1 MSDILY
7 ADDNEAL
14 RRMMMDVLGAAGH
27 TVRTAED
34 GRGALAE
41 LQARLPDLAILDYR
55 MPPPDGFE
63 VCRAIKRDPRT
74 AWLPVLILT
83 AERDIEDRLGGFDA
97 GADDYLAKPFDP
109 RELVARV
116 GALLR
121 QAARGR
127 DRNPTTGL
135 PGGEALYDEVD
146 RWRAAAQGFALC
158 YFDLDHF
165 KPFADRFGFA
175 VADAAIRAAGRAVS
189 EAAHDGTT
197 FVGHIGGDD
206 FVLLCRTDEAR
217 ARVEDAQRRFAAE
230 LPRYLPADA
239 RQHPTYHSVDREGN
253 PREFPLTRLSVAVL
267 HVDPARWISVEH
279 VGERVAAVKLAA
291 KDPSG
296 PGIAEA
302 PLVEGLE
309 E

>member
-1 MSDILY
+1 MMSEILY

-14 RRMMMDVLGAAGH
+14 RRMMLDVLGSQGH
-27 TVRTAED
+27 TVRTAAD
-34 GRGALAE
+34 GASAIAE
-41 LQARLPDLAILDYR
+41 LRERLPDLAILDYR

-63 VCRAIKRDPRT
+63 VCRQIKRDPRS

-109 RELVARV
+109 RELMARV
-116 GALLR
+116 NALLR

-135 PGGEALYDEVD
+135 PGGEALYQEVD
-146 RWRAAAQGFALC
+146 RWRSAGQRFALC

-175 VADAAIRAAGRAVS
+175 IADAAIRAAGDAVS
-189 EAAHDGTT
+189 RAAEDGET

-206 FVLLCRTDEAR
+206 FVLLCRSEEAR
-217 ARVEDAQRRFAAE
+217 HRVEAAQRFFSSAI
-230 LPRYLPADA
+230 PHYLPHEERATGFY
-239 RQHPTYHSVDREGN
+239 RGVDREGVS
-253 PREFPLTRLSVAVL
+253 REFPVTRLSVAVL
-267 HVDPARWISVEH
+267 HVEPDQWISLEH
-279 VGERVAAVKLAA
+279 LGERAATVKVVAKE
-291 KDPSG
+291 PGGSG
-296 PGIAEA
+296 VAEA
-302 PLVEGLE
+302 ELVEGT
-309 E
+309 

>member
-14 RRMMMDVLGAAGH
+14 RRMMVDVLGSAGH
-27 TVRTAED
+27 SVRTAQD
-34 GRGALAE
+34 GAGALEE
-41 LQARLPDLAILDYR
+41 LRARLPDLAILDYR
-55 MPPPDGFE
+55 MPPPDGFQ
-63 VCRAIKRDPRT
+63 VCRAIKTDPRS

-97 GADDYLAKPFDP
+97 GADDYLPKPFDP
-109 RELVARV
+109 RELLARV
-116 GALLR
+116 AALLR

-146 RWRAAAQGFALC
+146 RWRSLREPFALC

-189 EAAHDGTT
+189 TAAEGANT

-206 FVLLCRTDEAR
+206 FVLLCSTPEAR
-217 ARVEDAQRRFAAE
+217 VRVQEAQRRFDAE
-230 LPRYLPADA
+230 LPLYLPADA
-239 RQHPTYHSVDREGN
+239 RDASRYRAQDRHGVM
-253 PREFPLTRLSVAVL
+253 REFPLTRLSVAIL

-279 VGERVAAVKLAA
+279 LGERAAAVKVAA
-291 KDPSG
+291 KNPDG

-302 PLVEGLE
+302 DLVDDSES
-309 E
+309 

>member
-14 RRMMMDVLGAAGH
+14 RRMMLDVLEAAGH
-27 TVRTAED
+27 SVRLAAD
-34 GRGALAE
+34 GSEALA
-41 LQARLPDLAILDYR
+41 LLRDRLPDLAILDYR
-55 MPPPDGFE
+55 MPPPDGFQ
-63 VCRAIKRDPRT
+63 VCREIKTDPRT
-74 AWLPVLILT
+74 AWVPVLILT

-97 GADDYLAKPFDP
+97 GADDYVAKPFDP

-116 GALLR
+116 SALLR

-135 PGGEALYDEVD
+135 PGGEALYEEVD
-146 RWRAAAQGFALC
+146 RWRTQGQAFALC

-189 EAAHDGTT
+189 DAAAEGQT

-206 FVLLCRTDEAR
+206 FVLLCSTEEAR
-217 ARVEDAQRRFAAE
+217 GRAENAQARFAAE
-230 LPRYLPADA
+230 LPTHLPADA
-239 RQHPTYHSVDREGN
+239 RGASYRSLDRSGAE
-253 PREFPLTRLSVAVL
+253 REFPMTRLSVAVL

-279 VGERVAAVKLAA
+279 VGERAAAVKVAA
-291 KDPSG
+291 KDPTG

-302 PLVEGLE
+302 DLVERDQG
-309 E
+309 